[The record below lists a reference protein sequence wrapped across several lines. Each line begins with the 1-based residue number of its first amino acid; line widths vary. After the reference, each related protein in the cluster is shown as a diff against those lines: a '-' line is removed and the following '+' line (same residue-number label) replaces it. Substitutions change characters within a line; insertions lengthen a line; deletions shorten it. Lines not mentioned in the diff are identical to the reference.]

1 MCIRDRDVG
10 IMGCDYVS
18 LYDDLGIHLTTVE
31 ISVREI
37 AKIAVRA
44 VLDIEKEKQIVCRA
58 AIRVGLTA

>member
-1 MCIRDRDVG
+1 
-10 IMGCDYVS
+10 MGCDYVS
-18 LYDDLGIHLTTVE
+18 LYDDLGTHLTTVE